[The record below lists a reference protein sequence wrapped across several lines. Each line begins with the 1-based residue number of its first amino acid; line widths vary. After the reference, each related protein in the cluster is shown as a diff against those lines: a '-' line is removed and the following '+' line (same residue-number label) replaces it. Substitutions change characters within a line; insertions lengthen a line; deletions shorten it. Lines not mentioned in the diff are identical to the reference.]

1 MNDNEFEKLISQI
14 SAGLPRK
21 PLPFSD
27 KEKVWQRVHN
37 YIMAARKQDKAL
49 RALPVWK
56 YLFLPRTLA
65 RIGATV
71 MVVILAL
78 TMVGSVANAQP
89 GETLYQV
96 KIVAEQ
102 VEKVVAVT
110 DEAKVKVSI
119 RHAKRRLAEVKTLV
133 EANRDTKIVED
144 TLAAL
149 KTSTEQMVEVV
160 AISEVKPELTSQ
172 ATEVAVE
179 QEKVLSSMDSS
190 SATSEVKEAVEN
202 AIVSTKESITK
213 LTSEEVKGATTVSVE
228 EKNTEATTTPK
239 TTTASKAPSKPVKV
253 TKKVPAIP
261 DTPVETDTD
270 LGDVVIIDE
279 NNEPEAVE

>member
-1 MNDNEFEKLISQI
+1 M

-21 PLPFSD
+21 LLPFSD

-37 YIMAARKQDKAL
+37 YIIAARLQDKAEIS
-49 RALPVWK
+49 LPVWK

-89 GETLYQV
+89 GETLYPV

-102 VEKVVAVT
+102 VEKVAAVT

-133 EANRDTKIVED
+133 EAKKDTKIVED

-149 KTSTEQMVEVV
+149 KTSTEEMVEVV
-160 AISEVKPELTSQ
+160 AVFEVRPELTNE

-179 QEKVLSSMDSS
+179 QEKVLTSVGSG
-190 SATSEVKEAVEN
+190 ATSEVKEAVEH
-202 AIVSTKESITK
+202 AIISTKESITK
-213 LTSEEVKGATTVSVE
+213 LTSEEVKGTTVSAGE
-228 EKNTEATTTPK
+228 ENVTEATTTPK
-239 TTTASKAPSKPVKV
+239 TTSSVPSFPAKSKKIIKSPVVK
-253 TKKVPAIP
+253 
-261 DTPVETDTD
+261 DTPVETDTQ
-270 LGDVVIIDE
+270 LGDVVTIDE
-279 NNEPEAVE
+279 NNEPEAVQ